1 MAPPFSTR
9 LVFGL
14 AVPESLTQR
23 DAGLGSLLRWLG
35 QRVGVEMVRF
45 QVPSYD
51 ALARQMRDGTIQVAW
66 LPPIVF
72 VRLEREGIAS
82 PLVTNVRSG
91 GAGYQ
96 SVLLVRKDSRV
107 HTLDGLRGSN

>member
-1 MAPPFSTR
+1 MESPSLTR

-14 AVPESLTQR
+14 AVPESITPR

-35 QRVGVEMVRF
+35 NKAGVEIVRF

-72 VRLEREGIAS
+72 VRLADAVT
-82 PLVTNVRSG
+82 PLGTIVNSKQHVHKVTS
-91 GAGYQ
+91 Q
-96 SVLLVRKDSRV
+96 LP
-107 HTLDGLRGSN
+107 